1 MRLDWQRAQ
10 VRRFVS
16 ELARVELIDRSLALG
31 AQMLLAI
38 IPLLMVVGA
47 FLPQDWGSELL
58 AQVRDTI
65 GVRDDVMEPLREAAL
80 NDPTTQSQ
88 VGLLSLLIALA
99 SATSFSRAMQRMYA
113 RAWDLPT
120 FRGLRAVRGSVL
132 WLLGWVAML
141 QITTLLVRS
150 MTGVPL
156 SGLFRTALQL
166 LANTLLWWWSARL
179 LLGGRVSWRDLLPGA
194 LLTGVLVVALGQLS
208 SLFMPRFAR
217 TNLEQFGPL
226 GVVFAV
232 ASWLVL
238 FGGVLVV
245 STVLGRQ
252 LGAAVSAARSSAGD
266 DEPHSSSDQT
276 RE

>member
-88 VGLLSLLIALA
+88 VGLLSLLVALA

-120 FRGLRAVRGSVL
+120 FKGLRAVRGSVL

-141 QITTLLVRS
+141 QITALLVRS

-156 SGLFRTALQL
+156 SGLFRIALQL

-179 LLGGRVSWRDLLPGA
+179 LLGGRVSWRNLLPGA

-208 SLFMPRFAR
+208 SLFMPRFAS

-226 GVVFAV
+226 GVVFSV

-245 STVLGRQ
+245 ATVLGRQ
-252 LGAAVSAARSSAGD
+252 LGPAVSAGRSSAGD

>member
-1 MRLDWQRAQ
+1 MRLDWQRAG
-10 VRRFVS
+10 VRRFLS

-80 NDPTTQSQ
+80 NDPTTRPE
-88 VGLLSLLIALA
+88 VGLVSLLVALA

-120 FRGLRAVRGSVL
+120 SKGLRAIRSSVV

-141 QITTLLVRS
+141 QITALLVRS

-156 SGLFRTALQL
+156 GGLFRITVQL

-179 LLGGRVSWRDLLPGA
+179 LLGGTVSWRKLLPGA
-194 LLTGVLVVALGQLS
+194 LLTGLFVVALGQLS

-226 GVVFAV
+226 GVVFAI

-245 STVLGRQ
+245 ATVLGRQ
-252 LGAAVSAARSSAGD
+252 LSPAMSARRSSAED
-266 DEPHSSSDQT
+266 DEPHSAGDQT

>member
-80 NDPTTQSQ
+80 NDPTTQPQ

-113 RAWDLPT
+113 RVWDLPT
-120 FRGLRAVRGSVL
+120 FKGLRAVRGSVL

-141 QITTLLVRS
+141 QVTALLVRS

-179 LLGGRVSWRDLLPGA
+179 LLGGRVSWRNLLPGA

-245 STVLGRQ
+245 ATVLGRQ
-252 LGAAVSAARSSAGD
+252 LGPAVSAGRSSAGD

>member
-1 MRLDWQRAQ
+1 MRLDRQRAW

-80 NDPTTQSQ
+80 NEQTTQPE
-88 VGLLSLLIALA
+88 VGLLSLLVALA

-120 FRGLRAVRGSVL
+120 FKGLRAVRGSVL

-141 QITTLLVRS
+141 QVTALLLRS

-156 SGLFRTALQL
+156 SGLFRITVQL
-166 LANTLLWWWSARL
+166 VANTLLWWWSARL
-179 LLGGRVSWRDLLPGA
+179 LLGGRVSWRSLLPGA
-194 LLTGVLVVALGQLS
+194 LLTGLFVVALGQLS
-208 SLFMPRFAR
+208 ALFMPRYAGA
-217 TNLEQFGPL
+217 NLEQFGPL
-226 GVVFAV
+226 GLVFSI

-245 STVLGRQ
+245 ATVLGRQ
-252 LGAAVSAARSSAGD
+252 LSR
-266 DEPHSSSDQT
+266 P
-276 RE
+276 

>member
-1 MRLDWQRAQ
+1 MRLDWQRAA

-47 FLPQDWGSELL
+47 FLPQDWGSDLL

-65 GVRDDVMEPLREAAL
+65 GVRDDVMEPLREAAI
-80 NDPTTQSQ
+80 NDPATQPE
-88 VGLLSLLIALA
+88 VGLLSLLVALA

-120 FRGLRAVRGSVL
+120 YKGLRAVRGSVV

-141 QITTLLVRS
+141 QITALLLRS
-150 MTGVPL
+150 VTGVPL
-156 SGLFRTALQL
+156 TGPFRIAVQL
-166 LANTLLWWWSARL
+166 VANTLLWWWSARL

-194 LLTGVLVVALGQLS
+194 LLTGLLVVALGQLS
-208 SLFMPRFAR
+208 SLFMPRFALA
-217 TNLEQFGPL
+217 NLDQFGPL
-226 GVVFAV
+226 GVVFAI

-245 STVLGRQ
+245 ATVMGRQ
-252 LGAAVSAARSSAGD
+252 LSPTVSAGRSSSGD
-266 DEPHSSSDQT
+266 DEPHSPCDQT

>member
-1 MRLDWQRAQ
+1 MRLDWQRAR
-10 VRRFVS
+10 VRRFLS

-47 FLPQDWGSELL
+47 FLPQDWGSDLL

-65 GVRDDVMEPLREAAL
+65 GVKDDVMEPLREAAL
-80 NDPTTQSQ
+80 NDPATQPE
-88 VGLLSLLIALA
+88 VGLLSLVVALA

-120 FRGLRAVRGSVL
+120 FKGLRAVRGSVV

-141 QITTLLVRS
+141 QITALLVRS

-156 SGLFRTALQL
+156 TGLFRIAVQL
-166 LANTLLWWWSARL
+166 VANTLLWWWSARL
-179 LLGGRVSWRDLLPGA
+179 LLGGRVSWRNLLPGA
-194 LLTGVLVVALGQLS
+194 LLTGLLVVALGQLS

-226 GVVFAV
+226 GVVFAI

-245 STVLGRQ
+245 ATVLGRH
-252 LGAAVSAARSSAGD
+252 LSPALSSGRSSAED
-266 DEPHSSSDQT
+266 DEPHSAGDQT
-276 RE
+276 RG